1 MRYWKGLIMKIKY
14 LTAGESH
21 GPELTAIV
29 EGIPS
34 NFQVSKEYID
44 KFLSRRQKTLGSG
57 GRMNIEKDQV
67 LITSGVVNNL
77 TTGGPIALKIINKDW
92 KNWKNK
98 EIEPYVVPRPGHA
111 DLVGTLKYNHDDIR
125 LTLERASARETAIR
139 CAVGAI
145 AHQILSQLNIQLVG
159 FVSSI
164 GSQSFNPNSISD
176 ITSFKNLIEQSE
188 VSCPDKDAA
197 DLMIREIKDAR
208 KKKDTL
214 GGAISCIAINYPP
227 GCGSYVHFDRKLDA
241 KISSSMIS
249 VQSVKAVEIGNG
261 FEASKKHGTEVQDQ
275 MKRDNKKIKRI
286 SNNLGGFEGGMST
299 GEPIMVTSYL
309 KPISTTLTP
318 IKSVDLH
325 SGKETETIYERSD
338 TCAVPRAVPIF
349 EGVLSLDLLNSLL
362 EKTGGDSKDEI
373 AKRVDELQNYN
384 IDNFQLS
391 NKKWKMGYENE

>member
-1 MRYWKGLIMKIKY
+1 MKIKY

-34 NFQVSKEYID
+34 NFEVTKEYID
-44 KFLSRRQKTLGSG
+44 KFLLRRQKTLGSG

-67 LITSGVVNNL
+67 LITSGVVNKL

-92 KNWKNK
+92 QNWKDK

-125 LTLERASARETAIR
+125 HTLERASARETAIR

-164 GSQSFNPNSISD
+164 GSQSFNPTNIDD
-176 ITSFKNLIEQSE
+176 ITSFKNLIEQSD
-188 VSCPDKDAA
+188 VSCPDKNAA
-197 DLMIREIKDAR
+197 DLMIKEIKDAR

-214 GGAISCIAINYPP
+214 GGAITCIAINYPP

-261 FEASKKHGTEVQDQ
+261 FEASKKYGTEVQDQ
-275 MKRDNKKIKRI
+275 MKLDNNKIKRI

-299 GEPIMVTSYL
+299 GDPIMVTSYL

-349 EGVLSLDLLNSLL
+349 EGVLSLDLLNSLI

-373 AKRVDELQNYN
+373 AKRVDDLQNYN
-384 IDNFQLS
+384 IEDFELS
-391 NKKWKMGYENE
+391 NKKWTMGYENE

>member
-1 MRYWKGLIMKIKY
+1 MIRY

-21 GPELTAIV
+21 GPELTGIL
-29 EGIPS
+29 EGIPAGF
-34 NFQVSKEYID
+34 NISKKYID
-44 KFLSRRQKTLGSG
+44 SFLQRRQKGVGSG
-57 GRMNIEKDQV
+57 GRMNIEQDEV
-67 LITSGVVNNL
+67 LISSGVVNGVS
-77 TTGGPIALKIINKDW
+77 TGAPIALRILNNDW

-164 GSQSFNPNSISD
+164 GSQSFNPKSISD

-349 EGVLSLDLLNSLL
+349 EGVLSLDLLNSLF

>member
-1 MRYWKGLIMKIKY
+1 MKIKY

-34 NFQVSKEYID
+34 NFEVTKEYID
-44 KFLSRRQKTLGSG
+44 KFLLRRQKTLGSG

-67 LITSGVVNNL
+67 LITSGVVNKL

-92 KNWKNK
+92 QNWKDK

-164 GSQSFNPNSISD
+164 GGQSFNPTNITD
-176 ITSFKNLIEQSE
+176 ITSFKNLIEQSD
-188 VSCPDKDAA
+188 VSCPDKNAA
-197 DLMIREIKDAR
+197 DLMIKEIKDAR

-214 GGAISCIAINYPP
+214 GGAITCIAINYPP
-227 GCGSYVHFDRKLDA
+227 GCGSYVQFDRKLDA

-261 FEASKKHGTEVQDQ
+261 FEASKKYGTEVQDQ
-275 MKRDNKKIKRI
+275 MKLDNNKIKRI

-299 GEPIMVTSYL
+299 GDPIMVTSYL

-349 EGVLSLDLLNSLL
+349 EGVLSLDLLNSLI

-373 AKRVDELQNYN
+373 AKRVDDLQNYN
-384 IDNFQLS
+384 IEDFELS
-391 NKKWKMGYENE
+391 NKKWTMGYENE

>member
-1 MRYWKGLIMKIKY
+1 MKIKY

-34 NFQVSKEYID
+34 NFEVTKEYID
-44 KFLSRRQKTLGSG
+44 KFLQRRQKTLGSG

-67 LITSGVVNNL
+67 LITSGVVNKL

-92 KNWKNK
+92 QNWKDK

-164 GSQSFNPNSISD
+164 GGQSFNPTNITD
-176 ITSFKNLIEQSE
+176 ITSFKNLIEQSD
-188 VSCPDKDAA
+188 VSCPDKNAA
-197 DLMIREIKDAR
+197 DLMIKEIKDAR

-214 GGAISCIAINYPP
+214 GGAITCVAINYPP
-227 GCGSYVHFDRKLDA
+227 GCGSYVQFDRKLDA

-261 FEASKKHGTEVQDQ
+261 FEASKKYGTEVQDQ
-275 MKRDNKKIKRI
+275 IKLDNNKIKRI

-349 EGVLSLDLLNSLL
+349 EGVLSLDLLNSLI

-373 AKRVDELQNYN
+373 AKRVDNLQNYN
-384 IDNFQLS
+384 IEDFELS
-391 NKKWKMGYENE
+391 KKKWTMGYENE

>member
-164 GSQSFNPNSISD
+164 GSQSFNPKSISD

-261 FEASKKHGTEVQDQ
+261 FEASKKYGTEVQDQ

>member
-1 MRYWKGLIMKIKY
+1 MKIKY

-34 NFQVSKEYID
+34 NFEVTKEYID
-44 KFLSRRQKTLGSG
+44 KFLLRRQKTLGSG

-67 LITSGVVNNL
+67 LITSGVVNKL

-92 KNWKNK
+92 QNWKDK

-125 LTLERASARETAIR
+125 HTLERASARETAIR

-164 GSQSFNPNSISD
+164 GSQSFNPTNIAD
-176 ITSFKNLIEQSE
+176 ITSFKNLIDQSD
-188 VSCPDKDAA
+188 VSCPDKNTA
-197 DLMIREIKDAR
+197 DLMIKEIKDAR

-214 GGAISCIAINYPP
+214 GGAITCVAINYPP
-227 GCGSYVHFDRKLDA
+227 GCGSYVQFDRKLDA

-261 FEASKKHGTEVQDQ
+261 FEASKKYGTEVQDQ
-275 MKRDNKKIKRI
+275 IKLDNNKIKRI

-349 EGVLSLDLLNSLL
+349 EGVLSLDLLNSLI

-373 AKRVDELQNYN
+373 AKRVDNLQNYN
-384 IDNFQLS
+384 IENFELS
-391 NKKWKMGYENE
+391 NKKWTMGYENE

>member
-1 MRYWKGLIMKIKY
+1 MKIKY

-34 NFQVSKEYID
+34 NFEVTKEYID
-44 KFLSRRQKTLGSG
+44 KFLLRRQKTLGSG

-67 LITSGVVNNL
+67 LITSGVVNKL

-92 KNWKNK
+92 QNWKDK

-125 LTLERASARETAIR
+125 HTLERASARETAIR

-164 GSQSFNPNSISD
+164 GGQSFNPTNITD
-176 ITSFKNLIEQSE
+176 ITSFKNLIEQSD
-188 VSCPDKDAA
+188 VSCPDKNAA
-197 DLMIREIKDAR
+197 DLMIKEIKDAR

-214 GGAISCIAINYPP
+214 GGAITCVAINYPP
-227 GCGSYVHFDRKLDA
+227 GCGSYVQFDRKLDA

-261 FEASKKHGTEVQDQ
+261 FEASKKYGTEVQDQ
-275 MKRDNKKIKRI
+275 IKLDNNKIKRI

-349 EGVLSLDLLNSLL
+349 EGVLSLDLLNSLI

-373 AKRVDELQNYN
+373 AKRVENLQNYN
-384 IDNFQLS
+384 IEDFELS
-391 NKKWKMGYENE
+391 NKKWTMGYENE

>member
-1 MRYWKGLIMKIKY
+1 MKIKY

-34 NFQVSKEYID
+34 NFEVTKEYID
-44 KFLSRRQKTLGSG
+44 KFLLRRQKTLGSG

-67 LITSGVVNNL
+67 LITSGVVNKL

-92 KNWKNK
+92 QNWKDK

-125 LTLERASARETAIR
+125 HTLERASARETAIR

-164 GSQSFNPNSISD
+164 GSQSFNPTNIAD
-176 ITSFKNLIEQSE
+176 ITSFKNLIEQSD
-188 VSCPDKDAA
+188 VSCPDKNAA
-197 DLMIREIKDAR
+197 DLMIKEIKDAR

-214 GGAISCIAINYPP
+214 GGAITCVAINYPP
-227 GCGSYVHFDRKLDA
+227 GCGSYVQFDRKLDA

-261 FEASKKHGTEVQDQ
+261 FDASKKYGTEVQDQ
-275 MKRDNKKIKRI
+275 IKLDNNKIKRI

-349 EGVLSLDLLNSLL
+349 EGVLSLDLLNSLI

-373 AKRVDELQNYN
+373 AKRVDNLQNYN
-384 IDNFQLS
+384 IEDFELS
-391 NKKWKMGYENE
+391 KKKWTMGYENE

>member
-1 MRYWKGLIMKIKY
+1 MKIKY

-92 KNWKNK
+92 KNWKNN

-325 SGKETETIYERSD
+325 SGEETETIYERSD

-349 EGVLSLDLLNSLL
+349 EGVLSLDLLNFLL

>member
-1 MRYWKGLIMKIKY
+1 MKIKY

-21 GPELTAIV
+21 GPELTAII
-29 EGIPS
+29 EGVPS
-34 NFQVSKEYID
+34 NFTVTKEYID

-57 GRMNIEKDQV
+57 GRMNIEKDKV
-67 LITSGVVNNL
+67 LINSGVVNNL
-77 TTGGPIALKIINKDW
+77 TTGGPIALKIINQDW
-92 KNWKNK
+92 QNWKNK
-98 EIEPYVVPRPGHA
+98 EIDPYVVPRPGHA

-164 GSQSFNPNSISD
+164 GSQSFNPGDISD
-176 ITSFKNLIEQSE
+176 ITSFKNLIEQSN
-188 VSCPDKDAA
+188 VSCPDEDAS
-197 DLMIREIKDAR
+197 DLMIKEIKDAR

-214 GGAISCIAINYPP
+214 GGAITCIAINYPP

-249 VQSVKAVEIGNG
+249 IQSVKAVEVGNG
-261 FEASKKHGTEVQDQ
+261 IEASKKHGTEVQDQ
-275 MKRDNKKIKRI
+275 MKLDNKKIKRI

-318 IKSVDLH
+318 INSVDLH

-373 AKRVDELQNYN
+373 AKRVADLQNYN
-384 IDNFQLS
+384 IEDFNLS

>member
-1 MRYWKGLIMKIKY
+1 MKIKY
-14 LTAGESH
+14 LTAVESH

-34 NFQVSKEYID
+34 NFEVTKEYID
-44 KFLSRRQKTLGSG
+44 KFLLRRQKTLGSG

-67 LITSGVVNNL
+67 LITSGVVNKL

-92 KNWKNK
+92 QNWKDK

-125 LTLERASARETAIR
+125 HTLERASARETAIR

-164 GSQSFNPNSISD
+164 GSQSFNPTNIDD
-176 ITSFKNLIEQSE
+176 ITSFKNLIEQSD
-188 VSCPDKDAA
+188 VSCPDKNAA
-197 DLMIREIKDAR
+197 DLMIKEIKDAR

-214 GGAISCIAINYPP
+214 GGAITCVAINYPP
-227 GCGSYVHFDRKLDA
+227 GCGSYVQFDRKLDA

-261 FEASKKHGTEVQDQ
+261 FEASKKYGTEVQDQ
-275 MKRDNKKIKRI
+275 IKLDNNKIKRI

-349 EGVLSLDLLNSLL
+349 EGVLSLDLLNSLI

-373 AKRVDELQNYN
+373 AKRVDNLQNYN
-384 IDNFQLS
+384 IEDFELS
-391 NKKWKMGYENE
+391 NKKWTMGYENE

>member
-1 MRYWKGLIMKIKY
+1 MKIKY

-29 EGIPS
+29 EVIPS

-164 GSQSFNPNSISD
+164 GSQSFNPKSISD

>member
-1 MRYWKGLIMKIKY
+1 MKIKY

-21 GPELTAIV
+21 GPELTAII
-29 EGIPS
+29 EGVPS
-34 NFQVSKEYID
+34 NFTVTKEYID

-57 GRMNIEKDQV
+57 GRMNIEKDKV
-67 LITSGVVNNL
+67 LINSGVVNNL
-77 TTGGPIALKIINKDW
+77 TTGGPIALKIINQDW
-92 KNWKNK
+92 QNWKNK
-98 EIEPYVVPRPGHA
+98 EIDPYVVPRPGHA

-164 GSQSFNPNSISD
+164 GSQSFNPVDISD
-176 ITSFKNLIEQSE
+176 ITSFKNLIEQSN
-188 VSCPDKDAA
+188 VSCPDEDAS
-197 DLMIREIKDAR
+197 DLMIKEIKDAR

-214 GGAISCIAINYPP
+214 GGAITCIAINYPP

-249 VQSVKAVEIGNG
+249 IQSVKAVEVGNG
-261 FEASKKHGTEVQDQ
+261 IEASKKHGTEVQDQ
-275 MKRDNKKIKRI
+275 MKLDNKKIKRI

-299 GEPIMVTSYL
+299 GDPIMVTSYL

-318 IKSVDLH
+318 INSVDLH

-373 AKRVDELQNYN
+373 AKRVADLQNYN
-384 IDNFQLS
+384 IEDFNLS

>member
-1 MRYWKGLIMKIKY
+1 MKIKY

-34 NFQVSKEYID
+34 NFEVTKEYID
-44 KFLSRRQKTLGSG
+44 KFLLRRQKTLGSG

-67 LITSGVVNNL
+67 LITSGVVNKL

-92 KNWKNK
+92 QNWKDK

-125 LTLERASARETAIR
+125 HTLERASARETAIR

-164 GSQSFNPNSISD
+164 GSQSFNPTNIAD
-176 ITSFKNLIEQSE
+176 ITSFKNLIEQSD
-188 VSCPDKDAA
+188 VSCPDKNAA
-197 DLMIREIKDAR
+197 DLMIKEIKDAR

-214 GGAISCIAINYPP
+214 GGAITCVAINYPP
-227 GCGSYVHFDRKLDA
+227 GCGSYVQFNRKLDA

-261 FEASKKHGTEVQDQ
+261 FDASKKYGTEVQDQ
-275 MKRDNKKIKRI
+275 IKLDNNKIKRI

-349 EGVLSLDLLNSLL
+349 EGVLSLDLLNSLI

-373 AKRVDELQNYN
+373 AKRVDNLQNYN
-384 IDNFQLS
+384 IEDFELS
-391 NKKWKMGYENE
+391 NKKWTMGYENE

>member
-1 MRYWKGLIMKIKY
+1 MKIKY

-29 EGIPS
+29 EGIPY
-34 NFQVSKEYID
+34 NFEVTKEYID
-44 KFLSRRQKTLGSG
+44 KFLLRRQKTLGSG

-67 LITSGVVNNL
+67 LITSGVVNKL

-92 KNWKNK
+92 QNWKDK

-125 LTLERASARETAIR
+125 HTLERASARETAIR

-164 GSQSFNPNSISD
+164 GSQSFNPTNIAD
-176 ITSFKNLIEQSE
+176 ITSFKNLIEQSD
-188 VSCPDKDAA
+188 VSCPDKNTA
-197 DLMIREIKDAR
+197 DLMIKEIKDAR

-214 GGAISCIAINYPP
+214 GGAITCVAINYPP
-227 GCGSYVHFDRKLDA
+227 GCGSYVQFDRKLDA

-261 FEASKKHGTEVQDQ
+261 FEASKKYGTEVQDQ
-275 MKRDNKKIKRI
+275 IKLDNNKIKLI
-286 SNNLGGFEGGMST
+286 SNNLGGVEGGMST

-349 EGVLSLDLLNSLL
+349 EGVLSLDLLNSLI

-373 AKRVDELQNYN
+373 AKRVDNLQNYN
-384 IDNFQLS
+384 IEDFELS
-391 NKKWKMGYENE
+391 NKKWTMGYENE

>member
-1 MRYWKGLIMKIKY
+1 MKIKY

-34 NFQVSKEYID
+34 NFEVTKEYID
-44 KFLSRRQKTLGSG
+44 KFLLRRQKTLGSG

-67 LITSGVVNNL
+67 LITSGVVNKL

-92 KNWKNK
+92 QNWKDK

-125 LTLERASARETAIR
+125 HTLERASARETAIR

-164 GSQSFNPNSISD
+164 GGQSFNPTNIAD
-176 ITSFKNLIEQSE
+176 ITSFKNLIEQSD
-188 VSCPDKDAA
+188 VSCPDKNAA
-197 DLMIREIKDAR
+197 DLMIKEIKDAR

-214 GGAISCIAINYPP
+214 GGAITCIAINYPP
-227 GCGSYVHFDRKLDA
+227 GCGSYAQFDRKLDA

-261 FEASKKHGTEVQDQ
+261 FEASKKYGTEVQDQ
-275 MKRDNKKIKRI
+275 IKLDNNKIKRI

-349 EGVLSLDLLNSLL
+349 EGVLSLDLLNSLI

-373 AKRVDELQNYN
+373 AKRVDNLQNYN
-384 IDNFQLS
+384 IEDFELS
-391 NKKWKMGYENE
+391 NKKWTMGYENE

>member
-1 MRYWKGLIMKIKY
+1 MKIKY

-34 NFQVSKEYID
+34 NFEVTKEYID
-44 KFLSRRQKTLGSG
+44 KFLLRRQKTLGSG

-67 LITSGVVNNL
+67 LITSGVVNKL

-92 KNWKNK
+92 QNWKDK

-125 LTLERASARETAIR
+125 HTLERASARETAIR

-164 GSQSFNPNSISD
+164 GGQSFNPTNIAD
-176 ITSFKNLIEQSE
+176 ITSFKNLIEQSD
-188 VSCPDKDAA
+188 VSCPDKNAA
-197 DLMIREIKDAR
+197 DLMIKEIKDAR

-214 GGAISCIAINYPP
+214 GGAITCIAINYPP
-227 GCGSYVHFDRKLDA
+227 GCGSYAQFDRKLDA

-261 FEASKKHGTEVQDQ
+261 FEASKKYGTEVQDQ
-275 MKRDNKKIKRI
+275 IKLDNNKIKRI
-286 SNNLGGFEGGMST
+286 SNTLGGFEGGMST

-349 EGVLSLDLLNSLL
+349 EGVLSLDLLNSLI

-373 AKRVDELQNYN
+373 AKRVANLQNYN
-384 IDNFQLS
+384 IEDFELS
-391 NKKWKMGYENE
+391 NKKWTMGYENE

>member
-1 MRYWKGLIMKIKY
+1 MKIKY

-214 GGAISCIAINYPP
+214 GGAISCIAINFPP

>member
-1 MRYWKGLIMKIKY
+1 MKIKY

-34 NFQVSKEYID
+34 NFEVTKEYID
-44 KFLSRRQKTLGSG
+44 KFLLRRQKTLGSG

-67 LITSGVVNNL
+67 LITSGVVNKL

-92 KNWKNK
+92 QNWKDK

-164 GSQSFNPNSISD
+164 GGQSFNPTNIAD
-176 ITSFKNLIEQSE
+176 ITSFKNLIEQSD
-188 VSCPDKDAA
+188 VSCPDKNAA
-197 DLMIREIKDAR
+197 DLMIKEIKDAR

-214 GGAISCIAINYPP
+214 GGAITCIAINYPP
-227 GCGSYVHFDRKLDA
+227 GCGSYVQFDRKLDA

-261 FEASKKHGTEVQDQ
+261 FEASKKYGTEVQDQ
-275 MKRDNKKIKRI
+275 IKLDNNKIKRI

-349 EGVLSLDLLNSLL
+349 EGVLSLDLLNSLI

-373 AKRVDELQNYN
+373 AKRVDNLQNYN
-384 IDNFQLS
+384 LEDFELS
-391 NKKWKMGYENE
+391 NKKWTMGYENE

>member
-1 MRYWKGLIMKIKY
+1 MKIKY

-164 GSQSFNPNSISD
+164 GSQSFNPKSISD

-384 IDNFQLS
+384 IDNFQLLS
-391 NKKWKMGYENE
+391 LIHI

>member
-1 MRYWKGLIMKIKY
+1 MKIKY

-164 GSQSFNPNSISD
+164 GSQSFNPKSISD

-349 EGVLSLDLLNSLL
+349 EGVLSLDLLNSLF

>member
-1 MRYWKGLIMKIKY
+1 MKIKY

-34 NFQVSKEYID
+34 NFEVTKEYID
-44 KFLSRRQKTLGSG
+44 KFLLRRQKTLGSG

-67 LITSGVVNNL
+67 LITSGVVNKL

-92 KNWKNK
+92 QNWKDK

-164 GSQSFNPNSISD
+164 GSQSFNPTNIAD
-176 ITSFKNLIEQSE
+176 ITSFKNLIEQSD
-188 VSCPDKDAA
+188 VSCPDKNAA
-197 DLMIREIKDAR
+197 ELMIKEIKDAR

-214 GGAISCIAINYPP
+214 GGAITCVAINYPP
-227 GCGSYVHFDRKLDA
+227 GCGSYVQFDRKLDA

-261 FEASKKHGTEVQDQ
+261 FDASKKYGTEVQDQ
-275 MKRDNKKIKRI
+275 IKLDNNKIKRI

-349 EGVLSLDLLNSLL
+349 EGVLSLDLLNSLI

-373 AKRVDELQNYN
+373 AKRVDNLQNYN
-384 IDNFQLS
+384 IEDFELS
-391 NKKWKMGYENE
+391 NKKWTMGYENE

>member
-1 MRYWKGLIMKIKY
+1 MKIKY

-34 NFQVSKEYID
+34 NFEVTKEYID
-44 KFLSRRQKTLGSG
+44 KFLLRRQKTLGSG

-67 LITSGVVNNL
+67 LITSGVVNKL

-92 KNWKNK
+92 QNWKDK

-125 LTLERASARETAIR
+125 HTLERASARETAIR

-164 GSQSFNPNSISD
+164 GGQSFNPTNIAD
-176 ITSFKNLIEQSE
+176 ITSFKNLIEQSD
-188 VSCPDKDAA
+188 VSCPDKNTA
-197 DLMIREIKDAR
+197 DLMIKEIKDAR

-214 GGAISCIAINYPP
+214 GGAITCIAINYPP
-227 GCGSYVHFDRKLDA
+227 GCGSYVQFDRKLDA

-261 FEASKKHGTEVQDQ
+261 FEASKKYGTEVQDQ
-275 MKRDNKKIKRI
+275 IKLDNNKIKRI

-349 EGVLSLDLLNSLL
+349 EGVLSLDLLNSLI

-373 AKRVDELQNYN
+373 AKRVDNLQNYN
-384 IDNFQLS
+384 IEDFELS
-391 NKKWKMGYENE
+391 NKKWTMGYENE

>member
-1 MRYWKGLIMKIKY
+1 MKIKY

-164 GSQSFNPNSISD
+164 GSQSFNPKSISD

-299 GEPIMVTSYL
+299 GEPIMITSYL

-373 AKRVDELQNYN
+373 AKRVQDLQNYN
-384 IDNFQLS
+384 IEDFELS
-391 NKKWKMGYENE
+391 NKKWSMGYENE

>member
-1 MRYWKGLIMKIKY
+1 MKIKY

-34 NFQVSKEYID
+34 NFEVTKEYID
-44 KFLSRRQKTLGSG
+44 KFLLRRQKTLGSG

-67 LITSGVVNNL
+67 LITSGVVNKL

-92 KNWKNK
+92 QNWKDK

-125 LTLERASARETAIR
+125 HTLERASARETAIR

-164 GSQSFNPNSISD
+164 GGQSFNPTNIAD
-176 ITSFKNLIEQSE
+176 ITSFKNLIEQSD
-188 VSCPDKDAA
+188 VSCPDKNTA
-197 DLMIREIKDAR
+197 DLMIKEIKDAR

-214 GGAISCIAINYPP
+214 GGAITCVAINYPP
-227 GCGSYVHFDRKLDA
+227 GCGSYVQFDRKLDA

-261 FEASKKHGTEVQDQ
+261 FEASKKYGTEVQDQ
-275 MKRDNKKIKRI
+275 IKLDNNKIKRI

-349 EGVLSLDLLNSLL
+349 EGVLSLDLLNSLI

-373 AKRVDELQNYN
+373 AKRVDNLQNYN
-384 IDNFQLS
+384 IEDFELS
-391 NKKWKMGYENE
+391 NKKWTMGYENE

>member
-1 MRYWKGLIMKIKY
+1 
-14 LTAGESH
+14 
-21 GPELTAIV
+21 
-29 EGIPS
+29 
-34 NFQVSKEYID
+34 
-44 KFLSRRQKTLGSG
+44 
-57 GRMNIEKDQV
+57 MNIEKDQV
-67 LITSGVVNNL
+67 LITSGVVNKL
-77 TTGGPIALKIINKDW
+77 TTGGPIALKIINQDW
-92 KNWKNK
+92 QNWKDK

-164 GSQSFNPNSISD
+164 GGQSFNPTNITD
-176 ITSFKNLIEQSE
+176 ITSFKNLIEQSD
-188 VSCPDKDAA
+188 VSCPDKNAA
-197 DLMIREIKDAR
+197 DLMIKEIKDAR

-214 GGAISCIAINYPP
+214 GGAITCVAINYPP
-227 GCGSYVHFDRKLDA
+227 GCGSYVQFDRKLDA

-261 FEASKKHGTEVQDQ
+261 FEASKKYGTEVQDQ
-275 MKRDNKKIKRI
+275 IKLDNNKIKRI

-349 EGVLSLDLLNSLL
+349 EGVLSLDLLNSLI

-373 AKRVDELQNYN
+373 AKRVDNLQNYN
-384 IDNFQLS
+384 IEDFELS
-391 NKKWKMGYENE
+391 NKKWTMGYENE

>member
-1 MRYWKGLIMKIKY
+1 MKIKY

-21 GPELTAIV
+21 GPELTAII
-29 EGIPS
+29 EGVPS
-34 NFQVSKEYID
+34 NFTVTKEYID

-57 GRMNIEKDQV
+57 GRMNIEKDKV

-77 TTGGPIALKIINKDW
+77 TTGGPIALKIINQDW
-92 KNWKNK
+92 QNWKNK
-98 EIEPYVVPRPGHA
+98 EIDPYVVPRPGHA

-164 GSQSFNPNSISD
+164 GSQSFNPGDISD
-176 ITSFKNLIEQSE
+176 ITSFKNLIEQSN
-188 VSCPDKDAA
+188 VSCPDEDAS
-197 DLMIREIKDAR
+197 DLMIKEIKDAR

-214 GGAISCIAINYPP
+214 GGAITCIAINYPP

-249 VQSVKAVEIGNG
+249 IQSVKAVEVGNG
-261 FEASKKHGTEVQDQ
+261 IEASKKHGTEVQDQ
-275 MKRDNKKIKRI
+275 MKLDNKKIKRI

-318 IKSVDLH
+318 INSVDLH
-325 SGKETETIYERSD
+325 SGKETKTIYERSD

-362 EKTGGDSKDEI
+362 VKTGGDSKDEI
-373 AKRVDELQNYN
+373 AKRVADLQNYN
-384 IDNFQLS
+384 IEDINLS

>member
-1 MRYWKGLIMKIKY
+1 MKIKY

-34 NFQVSKEYID
+34 NFEVTKEYID
-44 KFLSRRQKTLGSG
+44 KFLLRRQKTLGSG

-67 LITSGVVNNL
+67 LITSGVVNKL

-92 KNWKNK
+92 QNWKDK
-98 EIEPYVVPRPGHA
+98 EIEPYIVPRPGHA

-125 LTLERASARETAIR
+125 HTLERASARETAIR

-164 GSQSFNPNSISD
+164 GSQSFNPTNIAD
-176 ITSFKNLIEQSE
+176 ITSFKNLIEQSD
-188 VSCPDKDAA
+188 VSCPDKNTA
-197 DLMIREIKDAR
+197 DLMIKEIKDAR

-214 GGAISCIAINYPP
+214 GGAITCVAINYPP
-227 GCGSYVHFDRKLDA
+227 GCGSYVQFDRKLDA

-261 FEASKKHGTEVQDQ
+261 FEASKKYGTEVQDQ
-275 MKRDNKKIKRI
+275 IKLDNNKIKRI

-349 EGVLSLDLLNSLL
+349 EGVLSLDLLNSLI

-373 AKRVDELQNYN
+373 AKRVDNLQNYN
-384 IDNFQLS
+384 IEDFELS
-391 NKKWKMGYENE
+391 NKKWTMGYENE

>member
-1 MRYWKGLIMKIKY
+1 LKIKY

-21 GPELTAIV
+21 GPELTAII
-29 EGIPS
+29 EGVPS
-34 NFQVSKEYID
+34 NFTVTKEYID

-57 GRMNIEKDQV
+57 GRMNIEKDKV
-67 LITSGVVNNL
+67 LINSGVVNNL
-77 TTGGPIALKIINKDW
+77 TTGGPIALKIINQDW
-92 KNWKNK
+92 QNWKNK
-98 EIEPYVVPRPGHA
+98 EIDPYVVPRPGHA

-164 GSQSFNPNSISD
+164 GSQSFNPGDISD
-176 ITSFKNLIEQSE
+176 ITSFKNLIEQSN
-188 VSCPDKDAA
+188 VSCPDEDAS
-197 DLMIREIKDAR
+197 DLMIKEIKDAR

-214 GGAISCIAINYPP
+214 GGAITCIAINYPP

-249 VQSVKAVEIGNG
+249 IQSVKAVEVGNG
-261 FEASKKHGTEVQDQ
+261 IEASKKHGTEVQDQ
-275 MKRDNKKIKRI
+275 MKLDNKKIKRI

-299 GEPIMVTSYL
+299 GDPIMVTSYL

-318 IKSVDLH
+318 INSVDLH

-373 AKRVDELQNYN
+373 AKRVADLQNYN
-384 IDNFQLS
+384 IEDFNLS

>member
-1 MRYWKGLIMKIKY
+1 MKIKY

-34 NFQVSKEYID
+34 NFEVTKEYID
-44 KFLSRRQKTLGSG
+44 KFLLRRQKTLGSG

-67 LITSGVVNNL
+67 LITSGVVNKL

-92 KNWKNK
+92 QNWKDK

-125 LTLERASARETAIR
+125 HTLERASARETAIR

-164 GSQSFNPNSISD
+164 GGQSFNPTNIAD
-176 ITSFKNLIEQSE
+176 ITSFKNLIEQSD
-188 VSCPDKDAA
+188 VSCPDKNAA
-197 DLMIREIKDAR
+197 DLMIKEIKDAR

-214 GGAISCIAINYPP
+214 GGAITCIAINYPP

-261 FEASKKHGTEVQDQ
+261 FEASKKYGTEVQDQ
-275 MKRDNKKIKRI
+275 IKLDNNKIKRI

-349 EGVLSLDLLNSLL
+349 EGVLSLDLLNSLI

-373 AKRVDELQNYN
+373 AKRVDNLQNYN
-384 IDNFQLS
+384 IEDFELS
-391 NKKWKMGYENE
+391 NKKWTMGYENE

>member
-1 MRYWKGLIMKIKY
+1 MKIKY

-34 NFQVSKEYID
+34 NFEVTKEYID

-67 LITSGVVNNL
+67 LITSGVVNKL

-92 KNWKNK
+92 QNWKDK

-125 LTLERASARETAIR
+125 HTLERASARETAIR

-164 GSQSFNPNSISD
+164 GGQSFNPTNIAD
-176 ITSFKNLIEQSE
+176 ITSFKNLIEQSD
-188 VSCPDKDAA
+188 VSCPDKNAA
-197 DLMIREIKDAR
+197 DLMIKEIKDAR

-214 GGAISCIAINYPP
+214 GGAITCIAINYPP

-261 FEASKKHGTEVQDQ
+261 FEASKKYGTEVQDQ
-275 MKRDNKKIKRI
+275 IKLDNNKIKRI

-349 EGVLSLDLLNSLL
+349 EGVLSLDLLNSLI

-373 AKRVDELQNYN
+373 AKRVDNLQNYN
-384 IDNFQLS
+384 IEDFELS
-391 NKKWKMGYENE
+391 NKKWTMGYENE